1 MSLKKS
7 RKLLWTVFILS
18 AVVLVFISSRFVFA
32 SDTGNDVRIAESTLD
47 TQLTERDVPADI
59 LEEMDYFQKL
69 NIVDR
74 LDDGELFEGYADY
87 PVEFYEDGRIKSMF
101 NPKSE
106 MTLEVA
112 VFKYGSIYSFFPSFK
127 WHSKVRVNNDR
138 FAFSLDEQYWRTVA
152 GDVNLKVYLQKDA
165 DAEVK
170 DYYHY
175 ERASTSTFQGHGF
188 HISNQNG
195 QKNAR
200 HYSGHAYFRA
210 ESIGVEIDPAITLS
224 YTKDPAYAINLGLF
238 SIAIADDE
246 TKIKEATVPLFWE

>member
-1 MSLKKS
+1 MNKE
-7 RKLLWTVFILS
+7 RKLLWMVFLLS
-18 AVVLVFISSRFVFA
+18 AAVLVFISSRMIFA
-32 SDTGNDVRIAESTLD
+32 ADTGDDVGISEATLD
-47 TQLTERDVPADI
+47 TQLTHREVPTDVLAK
-59 LEEMDYFQKL
+59 MDYFQKL
-69 NIVDR
+69 MIMDH
-74 LDDGELFEGYADY
+74 LDEAERFEGYSEYA
-87 PVEFYEDGRIKSMF
+87 VEFYEDGRLKMIL

-188 HISNQNG
+188 HILNQNG